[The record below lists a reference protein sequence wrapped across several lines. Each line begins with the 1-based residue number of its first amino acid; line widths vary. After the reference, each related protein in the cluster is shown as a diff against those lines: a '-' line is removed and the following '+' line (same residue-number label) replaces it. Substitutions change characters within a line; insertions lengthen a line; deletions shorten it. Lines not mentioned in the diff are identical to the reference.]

1 MVFIYRAE
9 SSYFSSMDDF
19 ALNDVTLI
27 LDADMDVNVSTET
40 HMKYYKLLILRKK
53 KKKKKVTDEPI

>member
-1 MVFIYRAE
+1 MVFIYRVE

-27 LDADMDVNVSTET
+27 LDADMDANVSTET
-40 HMKYYKLLILRKK
+40 HMKYYKLLILRRRKK
-53 KKKKKVTDEPI
+53 KSDK

>member
-27 LDADMDVNVSTET
+27 LDADMDANVSTET
-40 HMKYYKLLILRKK
+40 HMKYYKLLILRRKK
-53 KKKKKVTDEPI
+53 KRK